1 MFEKI
6 KQGVRN
12 MLRSFLQIQEA
23 QPTSFMVHEL
33 MDYEGNAFKNNIW
46 YRGDSYELDQ
56 LYKQIQN
63 TNCSFWGSVP
73 TPGMEIIK
81 KHTGLPKIIVNTLAS
96 IVLSDLNNIEFENVE
111 KNDLWESIVKENK
124 LYKQLEKATK
134 KTLVVGDGA
143 FKISF
148 DPQISQLPIIEF
160 YSGENIDI
168 NYDRGRI
175 KEIVFHVQYTVNRA
189 VYVLHETYGFGYV
202 TYKLYKGNSE
212 VPLNSIPQ
220 TSSLVDITFDKSF
233 CMAVPYIIFE
243 SDKWEGRGQSIF
255 DGKIDSFDSLDES
268 WSQWMEAL
276 RAGRARTY
284 VPIELLP
291 KNPNTGEVLKPNYF
305 DNKYMKTGNPLSEKS
320 EVKIDTEQPVIPT
333 ENYIQTYITALDL
346 CLQGLISPSTLGID
360 TKKLDNAE
368 AQREK
373 EKTTLY
379 TRNAIIEAISEMLPR
394 LVDVIFK
401 AYNTWLNKPI
411 ENTEITV
418 SFGEYANPSFEAVV
432 ETLSNPNTP
441 MSIEAKVEE
450 MWGDTKDDEWKANE
464 VRLIKEHLGVVTLDE
479 PKVNL
484 EGALDE

>member
-6 KQGVRN
+6 KQGVKN
-12 MLRSFLQIQEA
+12 VLRSFLQIQEA
-23 QPTSFMVHEL
+23 QSTSFTIQEL
-33 MDYEGNAFKNNIW
+33 MNYETNAFKNTVW

-56 LYKQIQN
+56 LYKQIPN
-63 TNCSFWGSVP
+63 TNCSFWGAVP

-96 IVLSDLNNIEFENVE
+96 IVLSDLNNIEFEEIE
-111 KNDLWESIVKENK
+111 KNEIWESIVKENK

-134 KTLVVGDGA
+134 KALVVGDGA

-148 DPQISQLPIIEF
+148 DPQISKLPIIEF

-175 KEIVFHVQYTVNRA
+175 KEIVFNTQYTFNRTT
-189 VYVLHETYGFGYV
+189 YILHETYGFGYV

-220 TSSLVDITFDKSF
+220 TTNLVDITFDKSF
-233 CMAVPYIIFE
+233 CMAIPYIIFE
-243 SDKWEGRGQSIF
+243 SDKWDGRGQSIF
-255 DGKIDSFDSLDES
+255 DGKIDSFDSLDEA
-268 WSQWMEAL
+268 WSQWMDAL
-276 RAGRARTY
+276 RAGRAKTY
-284 VPIELLP
+284 VPECLLP
-291 KNPNTGEVLKPNYF
+291 RNYNTGEVLKPNYF
-305 DNKYMKTGNPLSEKS
+305 DNRYIKTDAPLTEKADF
-320 EVKIDTEQPVIPT
+320 KIDTEQPVIPT

-360 TKKLDNAE
+360 VKKLDNAE

-379 TRNAIIEAISEMLPR
+379 TRNAIIESISEMLSR

-411 ENTEITV
+411 EDTEVSV

-464 VRLIKEHLGVVTLDE
+464 VKLIKEQTGIVTMDE
-479 PKVNL
+479 PEVSIEN
-484 EGALDE
+484 EI

>member
-6 KQGVRN
+6 KQGVKN
-12 MLRSFLQIQEA
+12 VLRSFLQIQEA
-23 QPTSFMVHEL
+23 QSTSFTIQEL
-33 MDYEGNAFKNNIW
+33 MNYETNAFKNTVW

-56 LYKQIQN
+56 LYKQIPN

-81 KHTGLPKIIVNTLAS
+81 KHTGLPKIIVNTLVS
-96 IVLSDLNNIEFENVE
+96 IVLSDLNNIEFEEIE
-111 KNDLWESIVKENK
+111 KNEIWESIVKENN

-134 KTLVVGDGA
+134 KALVVGDGA

-148 DPQISQLPIIEF
+148 DPQISKLPIIEF

-175 KEIVFHVQYTVNRA
+175 KEIVFNTQYTFNRTT
-189 VYVLHETYGFGYV
+189 YILHETYGFGYV

-220 TSSLVDITFDKSF
+220 TTNLVDITFDKSF
-233 CMAVPYIIFE
+233 CMAIPYIIFE
-243 SDKWEGRGQSIF
+243 SDKWDGRGQSIF
-255 DGKIDSFDSLDES
+255 DGKIDSFDSLDEA
-268 WSQWMEAL
+268 WSQWMDAL
-276 RAGRARTY
+276 RAGRAKTY
-284 VPIELLP
+284 VPECLLP
-291 KNPNTGEVLKPNYF
+291 RNYNTGEVLKPNYF
-305 DNKYMKTGNPLSEKS
+305 DNRYIKTDAPLTEKADF
-320 EVKIDTEQPVIPT
+320 KIDTEQPVIPT

-360 TKKLDNAE
+360 VKKLDNAE

-379 TRNAIIEAISEMLPR
+379 TRNAIIESISEMLSR

-411 ENTEITV
+411 KDTEVSV

-464 VRLIKEHLGVVTLDE
+464 VKLIKEQTGIVTMDE
-479 PKVNL
+479 PEVSIEN
-484 EGALDE
+484 EI

>member
-1 MFEKI
+1 M
-6 KQGVRN
+6 
-12 MLRSFLQIQEA
+12 
-23 QPTSFMVHEL
+23 
-33 MDYEGNAFKNNIW
+33 
-46 YRGDSYELDQ
+46 
-56 LYKQIQN
+56 
-63 TNCSFWGSVP
+63 
-73 TPGMEIIK
+73 
-81 KHTGLPKIIVNTLAS
+81 
-96 IVLSDLNNIEFENVE
+96 
-111 KNDLWESIVKENK
+111 
-124 LYKQLEKATK
+124 
-134 KTLVVGDGA
+134 
-143 FKISF
+143 
-148 DPQISQLPIIEF
+148 
-160 YSGENIDI
+160 
-168 NYDRGRI
+168 
-175 KEIVFHVQYTVNRA
+175 FHVQYTVNRA

-255 DGKIDSFDSLDES
+255 DGKIDSFDSLDEA
-268 WSQWMEAL
+268 WSQWIEAL

-291 KNPNTGEVLKPNYF
+291 KDPNTGEVLKPNYF
-305 DNKYMKTGNPLSEKS
+305 DNKYIKIGNPLSEKS

-394 LVDVIFK
+394 LVDIIFK
-401 AYNTWLNKPI
+401 AYDTWLNRPI
-411 ENTEITV
+411 EDTEVII

-464 VRLIKEHLGVVTLDE
+464 VRLIKEQSGVSIVDE
-479 PKVNL
+479 PATQIDGL
-484 EGALDE
+484 EI

>member
-6 KQGVRN
+6 KQGVKN
-12 MLRSFLQIQEA
+12 VLRSFLQIQEA
-23 QPTSFMVHEL
+23 QSTSFTIQEL
-33 MDYEGNAFKNNIW
+33 MNYETNAFKNTVW

-56 LYKQIQN
+56 LYKQIPN

-96 IVLSDLNNIEFENVE
+96 IVLSDLNNIEFKNIE

-134 KTLVVGDGA
+134 KVLVAGDGA

-148 DPQISQLPIIEF
+148 DPQISKLPIIEF

-189 VYVLHETYGFGYV
+189 VYILHETYGFGYV

-220 TSSLVDITFDKSF
+220 TTNLVDITFDKSF
-233 CMAVPYIIFE
+233 CMAIPYIIFE
-243 SDKWEGRGQSIF
+243 SDKWDGRGQSIF
-255 DGKIDSFDSLDES
+255 DGKIDSFDSLDEA
-268 WSQWMEAL
+268 WSQWMDAL
-276 RAGRARTY
+276 RAGRAKTY
-284 VPIELLP
+284 VPECLIP
-291 KNPNTGEVLKPNYF
+291 RDTRTGEILKPNYF
-305 DNKYMKTGNPLSEKS
+305 DNRYIKTDSPLSENANY
-320 EVKIDTEQPVIPT
+320 KIDTEQPVIPT

-360 TKKLDNAE
+360 VKKLDNAE

-379 TRNAIIEAISEMLPR
+379 TRNAIIESISEMLSR

-411 ENTEITV
+411 EDTEVSV

-464 VRLIKEHLGVVTLDE
+464 VKLIKEQTGIVTMDE
-479 PKVNL
+479 PEVSIEN
-484 EGALDE
+484 EI